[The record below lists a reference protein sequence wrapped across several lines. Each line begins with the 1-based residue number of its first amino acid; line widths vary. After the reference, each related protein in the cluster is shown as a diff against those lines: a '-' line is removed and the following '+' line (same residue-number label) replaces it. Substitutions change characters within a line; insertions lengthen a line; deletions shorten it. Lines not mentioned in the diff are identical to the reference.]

1 MVTPNPEAPRPG
13 TYHHGVW
20 SGLQRATAAVTAL
33 FAVSWSM
40 LLVSSGGRLAPA
52 VLAAAVVF
60 TALAAALTVRGAL
73 VRLGRHDVWAAVGVS
88 LVTEAVFAVERPSL
102 IVVGLRCEPTAA
114 TVLLAI
120 GFGPRRLAW
129 PVSLSVIGAQIAAS
143 WPMDGPAAAV
153 QGTWPVLAAAV
164 AAAVLGPLLR
174 TAGARADAA
183 QEQALTAGATAARAK
198 ARREAHD
205 RFQDLLHDEV
215 SSALRAVSMPGIAT
229 TRVRQA
235 CRSAVDALLRV
246 PAAPG
251 QAADLAVLLTR
262 LTAGGGPPLS
272 VEVSGAVPVPAEVAE
287 AALSAAAEAV
297 RNAVR
302 HAEAQ
307 ALKVRLRGDEHG
319 FVLSVA
325 DDGVGFSPAG
335 VQVSSVGLRRS
346 VLRRMADVAGTA
358 EVHSSPGDGT
368 TVRLVWQRDR
378 ARAIGTGEFGGAV
391 AETPD
396 RMASIRAAVGDVRRP
411 LAAVCV
417 PYLLATGIVA
427 AIHTVRSP
435 EVSWL
440 MVWYVLLAAVTVAL
454 LLHARTAIGGRAA
467 AAASAFAVGGAVG
480 SFLVVPTSGIA
491 DDTSW
496 PIGAVTPLLTVLV
509 IVRPPWEALLAL
521 VLEQAGVVLVLLAGP
536 PFADSWGESVAKAVP
551 ALFAPVLGVGMGL
564 AIGQTVARLGAA
576 VMRANAERAASADVE
591 SARQAREAMHRRRL
605 ADLDEEVL
613 SFLRGTASGD
623 LSPQASQIRV
633 RARMLDLAVRDELHL
648 PGALGRSTRELL
660 GAARAEGCVVTIQ
673 SDADH
678 PPPPDLLR
686 CLLTCALGTGP
697 APSDLILSVEP
708 GPSALLV
715 SLVTLPGDPARAAA
729 LREALTGTSA
739 VVEDGTESTWVEV
752 STHAAGVVVPPTAVP
767 IDGDSA
773 IGAPAAG

>member
-1 MVTPNPEAPRPG
+1 M
-13 TYHHGVW
+13 W
-20 SGLQRATAAVTAL
+20 SGLQRAMAAVTAL

-52 VLAAAVVF
+52 VLATAVVF

-73 VRLGRHDVWAAVGVS
+73 VLLGRNDVWAAVGVS

-102 IVVGLRCEPTAA
+102 IVVGLRCEPAAA

-129 PVSLSVIGAQIAAS
+129 PVSLAVIGAQIAAS

-183 QEQALTAGATAARAK
+183 QEQALTAGATAARAQ
-198 ARREAHD
+198 ARREAHH

-229 TRVRQA
+229 TQVRQA

-251 QAADLAVLLTR
+251 QAADLAALLTR

-287 AALSAAAEAV
+287 AALGAAAEAV

-368 TVRLVWQRDR
+368 TVRLVWQR
-378 ARAIGTGEFGGAV
+378 ARAVRTGEFRGAA

-417 PYLLATGIVA
+417 PYLLATGVVA

-435 EVSWL
+435 RVSWL

-454 LLHARTAIGGRAA
+454 LLRARTAIGGRAA

-480 SFLVVPTSGIA
+480 SFLVIPTSGIA

-551 ALFAPVLGVGMGL
+551 ALFAPALGVGMGL

-576 VMRANAERAASADVE
+576 VMRANAERAASAAVE
-591 SARQAREAMHRRRL
+591 SARQAREAVHRRRL
-605 ADLDEEVL
+605 ADLDEEIL
-613 SFLRGTASGD
+613 SFLRRTASGD

-686 CLLTCALGTGP
+686 RLLTCALGTGP

-708 GPSALLV
+708 RPSALLV

-729 LREALTGTSA
+729 LRKALTGTSA

-752 STHAAGVVVPPTAVP
+752 STHAAGVVAPPTAVP

>member
-1 MVTPNPEAPRPG
+1 M
-13 TYHHGVW
+13 
-20 SGLQRATAAVTAL
+20 AAVTAL

-52 VLAAAVVF
+52 VLATAVVF

-73 VRLGRHDVWAAVGVS
+73 VLLGRHDVWAAVGVS

-114 TVLLAI
+114 TVLVAI

-129 PVSLSVIGAQIAAS
+129 PVSLAVIGAQIAAS

-183 QEQALTAGATAARAK
+183 QEQALTAGATAARAQ
-198 ARREAHD
+198 ARREAHH

-229 TRVRQA
+229 TQVRQA

-251 QAADLAVLLTR
+251 QAADLAALLTR

-287 AALSAAAEAV
+287 AALGAAAEAV

-368 TVRLVWQRDR
+368 TVRLVWQR
-378 ARAIGTGEFGGAV
+378 ARAVRTGEFRGAA

-417 PYLLATGIVA
+417 PYLLATGVVA

-435 EVSWL
+435 RVSWL

-454 LLHARTAIGGRAA
+454 LLRARTAIGGRAA

-480 SFLVVPTSGIA
+480 SFLVIPTSGIA

-551 ALFAPVLGVGMGL
+551 ALFAPALGVGMGL

-576 VMRANAERAASADVE
+576 VMRANAERAASAAVE
-591 SARQAREAMHRRRL
+591 SARQAREAVHRRRL
-605 ADLDEEVL
+605 ADLDEEIL
-613 SFLRGTASGD
+613 SFLRRTASGD

-686 CLLTCALGTGP
+686 RLLTCALGTGP

-708 GPSALLV
+708 RPSALLV

-729 LREALTGTSA
+729 LRKALTGTSA

-752 STHAAGVVVPPTAVP
+752 STHAAGVVAPPTAVP